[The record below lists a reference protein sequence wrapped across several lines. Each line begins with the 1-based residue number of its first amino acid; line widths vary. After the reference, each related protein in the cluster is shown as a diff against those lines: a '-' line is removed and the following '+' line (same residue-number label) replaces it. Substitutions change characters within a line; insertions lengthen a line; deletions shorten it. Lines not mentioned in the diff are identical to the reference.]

1 MYSKIEVLI
10 QTYIASITFIVYVH
24 ATICTNCVIQFTST
38 ETMHIRRYPIYIY
51 IYICKI
57 MHNQNFFFFRMFV
70 YTQEQNI
77 YLQHDHVHR
86 NVYS

>member
-57 MHNQNFFFFRMFV
+57 MHNQNFFFPYV
-70 YTQEQNI
+70 CIYTGTEYI
-77 YLQHDHVHR
+77 LTT
-86 NVYS
+86 